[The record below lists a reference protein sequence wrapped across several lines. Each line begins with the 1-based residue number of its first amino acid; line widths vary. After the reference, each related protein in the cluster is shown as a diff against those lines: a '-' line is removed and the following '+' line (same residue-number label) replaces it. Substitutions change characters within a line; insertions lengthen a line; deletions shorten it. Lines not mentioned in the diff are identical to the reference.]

1 MHILV
6 IEDSAEDAFLILQ
19 AITTADC
26 QAFVCRNVSEVKTY
40 LDGAGLFF
48 DRRKYPLPDALIAD
62 LNIGG
67 DSGLAFLRWLR
78 AQPHFEQL
86 PTFIL
91 SGSLSREDIA
101 QAQNLGVMRVM
112 QKPQEFRTLE
122 RTLAQL
128 TNELMSRV

>member
-6 IEDSAEDAFLILQ
+6 IEDNAEDAFLILQ

-26 QAFVCRNVSEVKTY
+26 QAFVCRNVTEARSY
-40 LDGAGLFF
+40 LEGTGLFF
-48 DRRKYPLPDALIAD
+48 DRRKYPLPEALIAD
-62 LNIGG
+62 LKVGG
-67 DSGLAFLRWLR
+67 DSGLEFIRWVR
-78 AQPHFEQL
+78 AQPQFEQL
-86 PTFIL
+86 PAFIL
-91 SGSLSREDIA
+91 SGSLSKDDIV
-101 QAQNLGVMRVM
+101 QAQNLGVLRVM

>member
-6 IEDSAEDAFLILQ
+6 IEDNAEDAFLILQ

-26 QAFVCRNVSEVKTY
+26 QAFVCRNVSEGKAY
-40 LDGAGLFF
+40 LEGAGLFF

-62 LNIGG
+62 LKVGG
-67 DSGLAFLRWLR
+67 ESGLEFIRWLR
-78 AQPHFEQL
+78 AQPSFEHL

-91 SGSLSREDIA
+91 SGSLSKEDIA

-128 TNELMSRV
+128 TNELMSRA